1 VEAKLE
7 SKHQAYDVAVESVGM
22 TWEHAGPLF
31 DRYSVNLVGRI
42 DRRWA
47 ACYASLG
54 AAEEYARFRLDP
66 GASCVSFT
74 CRSTDGPVQVMTV
87 IKKLEA
93 LVEAVNKKATLDLA
107 NERQTTR
114 TSLDM
119 TLNRK
124 GSALANLLR
133 LTSK

>member
-7 SKHQAYDVAVESVGM
+7 TKQQAYDVAVESVGM

-31 DRYSVNLVGRI
+31 DRYCVNLVGRI

-54 AAEEYARFRLDP
+54 ASEEYARFRLDP
-66 GASCVSFT
+66 GASNVSFT

-93 LVEAVNKKATLDLA
+93 LVDAVNKKAAQDLA
-107 NERQTTR
+107 TERKTATNM
-114 TSLDM
+114 DM

-124 GSALANLLR
+124 SSGLASLLR
-133 LTSK
+133 LNSK

>member
-1 VEAKLE
+1 MEAKLE
-7 SKHQAYDVAVESVGM
+7 NKHQAYDVTVESVGM

-47 ACYASLG
+47 ACYANLG

-66 GASCVSFT
+66 GASVVSFT

-87 IKKLEA
+87 IKKLET
-93 LVEAVNKKATLDLA
+93 LVEAVNKKAAQDLA
-107 NERQTTR
+107 TERKTATNM
-114 TSLDM
+114 DM